1 MGKGECIEFK
11 QLRAGAALLV
21 CLMALAA
28 LPACSPREEGIHPSP
43 AGVESSP
50 DPAPPEEPTSSVCF
64 DGTFHEDGERSW
76 SDYFDVPLSEQNY
89 RLWIGNTGDTDLTVR
104 LTSGSYTGGLHI
116 EFEVPA
122 GEEVYQ
128 DFQLRSEDARRYLS
142 ISGRG
147 GAPFSGRVYVH
158 SATEPEGLCIP
169 EDAEWAPAQSE

>member
-1 MGKGECIEFK
+1 MEFK
-11 QLRAGAALLV
+11 QLRAGAAVLV
-21 CLMALAA
+21 CLMALVA

-64 DGTFHEDGERSW
+64 DGTFHEDGDRSW

-158 SATEPEGLCIP
+158 SATEPEGLCVP
-169 EDAEWAPAQSE
+169 EDAERAPDQNE